1 MFSHQPGA
9 TQNTAPHDL
18 EQSIL
23 SQWITKQPAFKED
36 SSNPRNSGNAFS
48 PNQIDTILALRKK
61 IAEKQ
66 SHD

>member
-23 SQWITKQPAFKED
+23 SQWITKQPAFKEA
-36 SSNPRNSGNAFS
+36 SSKPRNSGNAFS
-48 PNQIDTILALRKK
+48 PNQIGTILALRKK